1 MLDYGKKTY
10 IMGIL
15 NVTPDSFSD
24 GGDYTNI
31 DIAVNHAKEMIELG
45 ADMIDLGGEST
56 RPGHIYVDVD
66 YVDVDEELKR
76 VIPVVKK
83 LKEELDTP
91 ISVDTYKAK
100 VADESLKLGVEMIND
115 VWGLTKDKDMAS
127 VIAKHNAY
135 VCIMHNQD
143 DTEYDKDI
151 MESIK
156 EFLLESINIA
166 IKAGIDKDKIVLD
179 PGIGFG
185 KTYEQNLEVLKRL
198 GELKTL
204 GYPILLGTSR
214 KSVIGNTLDLP
225 PQERVEGT
233 IATTVLGIRDG
244 VDIVRVHD
252 VEKNLRAAKMADAI
266 YRG

>member
-1 MLDYGKKTY
+1 MFDYNKRTY

-24 GGDYTNI
+24 GGKFNSI
-31 DIAVNHAKEMIELG
+31 DEALKHAIKMVEEG
-45 ADMIDLGGEST
+45 ADIIDLGGEST
-56 RPGHIYVDVD
+56 RPGHSYVDA
-66 YVDVDEELKR
+66 DEELRR

-135 VCIMHNQD
+135 VCI
-143 DTEYDKDI
+143 
-151 MESIK
+151 
-156 EFLLESINIA
+156 NIA
-166 IKAGIDKDKIVLD
+166 IKAGVDKDKIVLD